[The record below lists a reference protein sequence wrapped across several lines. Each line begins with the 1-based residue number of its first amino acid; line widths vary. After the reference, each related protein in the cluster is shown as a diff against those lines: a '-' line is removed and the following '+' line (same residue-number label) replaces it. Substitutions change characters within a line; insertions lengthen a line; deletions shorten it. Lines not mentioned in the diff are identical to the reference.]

1 MVGIGEIEHAHGDHA
16 DSTGSTCCELT
27 PALHRKGPV
36 WYIINRRLK
45 PSCEAANFVQN
56 TLPARPPPNIRSA
69 WVAGKSCR
77 SLMLGGGA
85 REGGEALQTR
95 HV

>member
-36 WYIINRRLK
+36 SYIINRRLTLVWGSEFRPK
-45 PSCEAANFVQN
+45 HPTSAPPS
-56 TLPARPPPNIRSA
+56 
-69 WVAGKSCR
+69 
-77 SLMLGGGA
+77 
-85 REGGEALQTR
+85 
-95 HV
+95 